1 MTRLANKVAFITG
14 SASGIGRQTAI
25 RFAQEGACVAVV
37 DGNDEG
43 ARETAEQIHQAGGRA
58 ITKVID
64 VTQSEAVGTAVAE
77 TVAELGGLDVVINNA
92 GIDIFGGVEDL
103 SEADWDRELEVN
115 LKSAFLVSQA
125 AWPHLKKSTAGSI
138 INTASVAGLLGIAD
152 NVAYCVSK
160 AGVIMLTKCLAL
172 SGAPDNVRVNCICPG
187 FTATGMIE
195 GYFADQQDPD
205 EARRLALGLH
215 PLGRFGKPRDI
226 ADGFVFLASDEAEW
240 ITGTTLTID
249 GGLTCGM

>member
-1 MTRLANKVAFITG
+1 MTRLADKVAFITG
-14 SASGIGRQTAI
+14 SASGIGRATAT
-25 RFAQEGACVAVV
+25 RFAQEGACVAIV
-37 DGNDEG
+37 DENGEG
-43 ARETAEQIHQAGGRA
+43 ARETADQIAEIGGRA
-58 ITKVID
+58 VVKVLD
-64 VTQSEAVGTAVAE
+64 VTDSAAVGAAVEE
-77 TVAELGGLDVVINNA
+77 TVGEFGGLDVVINNA

-103 SEADWDRELEVN
+103 SEPDWDRELEVN
-115 LKSAFLVSQA
+115 LKSAFIVSKA
-125 AWPHLKKSTAGSI
+125 AWPHLKAGGGGAV
-138 INTASVAGLLGIAD
+138 INTGSVAGLRGIAD
-152 NVAYCVSK
+152 NVGYCVSK
-160 AGVIMLTKCLAL
+160 AGIIMLTKCLAL

-195 GYFADQQDPD
+195 GYFADQQDPE

-240 ITGTTLTID
+240 VTGSTVTID